1 MNPAHLIKMVNQIGA
16 FFEAQPD
23 QAQAAKDVAAHV
35 QRNWEA
41 RMRKEL
47 LQHLATAGDD
57 ELKPVVRAAMKSIAD
72 TSRLN
77 AA

>member
-1 MNPAHLIKMVNQIGA
+1 MNPAHLVKMANQIGA

-23 QAQAAKDVAAHV
+23 QTQAAKDVATHI

-47 LQHLATAGDD
+47 LQHLAVAGDD
-57 ELKPVVRAAMKSIAD
+57 ELKPVVRAAMKALAEAN
-72 TSRLN
+72 RQ
-77 AA
+77 AAA